1 MRGAL
6 AAIAALAV
14 LATAAAPAGAAP
26 ASSRSHPP
34 VVMIVFDE
42 LPVISLLNARG
53 ALDRVRYPNFA
64 ALAQRSTWFR
74 NATTDSDATHYAIPS
89 ILDGRGVRSGV
100 PGTFRGHSRNLF
112 TIFHRGGYGIYS
124 QEEGI
129 ALCPYRS
136 CRRRHGTRYYLQHS
150 RVRRF
155 NDWVAGIEAHKQPTL
170 YFKHALLPHVPWVL
184 LPSGQSYQG
193 SVRSVIPGINSE
205 LSVFDPE
212 LVHQSYQRH
221 LLQVGAVDTLLGRLI
236 ARLKATGIFDRAT
249 VVVMADHGVAFN
261 TGVVD
266 RRTLVA
272 RNVGSI
278 APVPL
283 FIKRPGQRRGSVSR
297 AWIRHTDVLPTV
309 ARMAHVRIG
318 YRTVGHDAFS
328 SKVRGRHRLR
338 IASRRAKGTLSI
350 STRKLARRK
359 RAALKRKVR
368 LFGSGT
374 HSIYARGPNARLLFR
389 ALASLRVRAQGGVR
403 AKLVRADRLA
413 NVRLTST
420 FIPAF
425 VAGRIRGRRNHS
437 RRDLAVAVNGR
448 IRGVTR
454 TFKLRHRRQES
465 FALMVPPD
473 AFHNGANRVE
483 VFQVGRSHRRYV
495 LRRLN

>member
-1 MRGAL
+1 MRGL
-6 AAIAALAV
+6 AAAVAALAV
-14 LATAAAPAGAAP
+14 LATAAAPARAAP
-26 ASSRSHPP
+26 ATSRSHAP
-34 VVMIVFDE
+34 VVMVVFDE
-42 LPVISLLNARG
+42 LPVISLLDRRG
-53 ALDRVRYPNFA
+53 AVDRVRYPNFA
-64 ALAQRSTWFR
+64 ALTQHSTWFR

-100 PGTFRGHSRNLF
+100 PGTFRGHPRNLF
-112 TIFHRGGYGIYS
+112 TILHRGGYRMYS
-124 QEEGI
+124 QEEGT

-155 NDWVAGIEAHKQPTL
+155 NDWVAGIEPHKQPTL

-193 SVRSVIPGINSE
+193 SLRSVIPGINSE

-221 LLQVGAVDTLLGRLI
+221 LLQAQAVDTLLGRLI
-236 ARLKATGIFDRAT
+236 ARLKATGIYDRAT
-249 VVVMADHGVAFN
+249 IVVMADHGVAFN

-266 RRTLVA
+266 RRTLVS

-278 APVPL
+278 VPVPL

-297 AWIRHTDVLPTV
+297 AWVRHTDVLPTL
-309 ARMAHVRIG
+309 ARLTHTRIG
-318 YRTVGHDAFS
+318 YRTRGRDAFS
-328 SKVRGRHRLR
+328 SGVRGRHRLK
-338 IASRRAKGTLSI
+338 IASRRAKGALTI
-350 STRKLARRK
+350 STGKLARRK
-359 RAALKRKVR
+359 RAVLKRQVR
-368 LFGSGT
+368 LFGSGA

-389 ALASLRVRAQGGVR
+389 PLASLRVRPQGGVR
-403 AKLVRADRLA
+403 TKLVHPERFSK
-413 NVRLTST
+413 VRLSST

-425 VAGRIRGRRNHS
+425 VAGRIRGKRGQSTRN
-437 RRDLAVAVNGR
+437 LAVAVNGR

-454 TFKLRHRRQES
+454 SFRLRHRKEES
-465 FALMVPPD
+465 FALMIPPA
-473 AFHNGANRVE
+473 AFRNGANSVE
-483 VFQVGRSHRRYV
+483 VFQVGKSRRRYV